1 VFCEKGIGVT
11 KDDQAAFRYIE
22 AAAKNGYPP
31 AINKL
36 GDFYFS
42 GYGCKRDPETAFMFY
57 EKAAS
62 EGYLQS
68 FVNMGILYEEGY
80 VPSGPSMDKAIECY
94 QQAASGGNPNG
105 YMNLGLLTWNRN
117 LKEDAEAFLKK
128 AA

>member
-1 VFCEKGIGVT
+1 MT
-11 KDDQAAFRYIE
+11 NDDQAAFRYIE

-36 GDFYFS
+36 GDFYYS

-57 EKAAS
+57 EKAA
-62 EGYLQS
+62 
-68 FVNMGILYEEGY
+68 
-80 VPSGPSMDKAIECY
+80 GPSIDKAIDCY
-94 QQAASGGNPNG
+94 QQAANGGNPNG
-105 YMNLGLLTWNRN
+105 YMNLGLLTWNKN